1 MKNILC
7 KINAKNCEKG
17 DFLVKTV
24 RYIYFLEI

>member
-7 KINAKNCEKG
+7 KINAKIAKKAI
-17 DFLVKTV
+17 FLVKTV